1 MMERDTFLKVILPA
15 VVLLIAITS
24 VLIIT
29 GLASENPDGFE
40 WSLFEWAGVEEPSG
54 TFEGL
59 FTFLGSGPVSDAI
72 AGGIGIIIVLLL
84 AYIFFRYSSRKPE

>member
-1 MMERDTFLKVILPA
+1 MERDTFLKVVLPT

-24 VLIIT
+24 VLIVT

-40 WSLFEWAGVEEPSG
+40 WALFEWAGVEEPSG
-54 TFEGL
+54 SYGGL
-59 FTFLGSGPVSDAI
+59 FTFLGSGPVADAI

-84 AYIFFRYSSRKPE
+84 AYVFFRYSSRNSE